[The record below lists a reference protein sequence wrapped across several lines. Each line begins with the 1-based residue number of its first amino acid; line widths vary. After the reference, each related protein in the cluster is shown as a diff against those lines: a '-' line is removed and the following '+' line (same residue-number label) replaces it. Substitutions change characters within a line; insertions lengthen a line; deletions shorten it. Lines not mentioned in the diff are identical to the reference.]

1 MQIKNY
7 LNFFRTKNLLMI
19 VLIQL
24 LLKYVLF
31 EKFYVTLSLDSFHFF
46 ILVLA
51 TVLIALGGY
60 IINDINDI
68 KSDKVNKPQK
78 IFIGN
83 LISKKNAD
91 WLFIIFNFIG
101 LLLGYYL
108 SYSIDQIS
116 FFAIFIIASLLAYL
130 YSIKLKKILF
140 IKNLTVAL
148 LVFLCVFLVALYD
161 IVPGTNAFN
170 NQDQLLIFN
179 LVLKIGSFAFLLTL
193 IREIVKDIEDKE
205 GDKIMK
211 INSLPIVYS
220 IKITKIIIY
229 VIGVLTTFAI
239 AQFAI
244 DLYPENYIGGLYLI
258 VVVILP
264 LLYTLFKLYKS
275 QSKVDFQNVSKL
287 LKLIML
293 LGIFIVF
300 IL

>member
-19 VLIQL
+19 VLIQIL
-24 LLKYVLF
+24 IKYVLF
-31 EKFYVTLSLDSFHFF
+31 EKFYITLSLNSFHFF
-46 ILVLA
+46 ILILA

-60 IINDINDI
+60 IINDISDI
-68 KSDKVNKPQK
+68 RSDKINKPQK
-78 IFIGN
+78 IFVGK

-91 WLFIIFNFIG
+91 LLFIIFNFTG

-116 FFAIFIIASLLAYL
+116 FFSIFIIASLLSYL

-140 IKNLTVAL
+140 VKNLTVAF

-161 IVPGTNAFN
+161 IVPATNEFN
-170 NQDQLLIFN
+170 NQDQLLVFN
-179 LVLKIGSFAFLLTL
+179 LVLKIASFAFLLTL
-193 IREIVKDIEDKE
+193 IREIVKDIQDKE
-205 GDKIMK
+205 GDKELN

-220 IKITKIIIY
+220 VKTTKIIIY
-229 VIGVLTTFAI
+229 IIGAITIFAI
-239 AQFAI
+239 VKFAM
-244 DLYPENYIGGLYLI
+244 DLYPKNYIGGLYLI
-258 VVVILP
+258 IVVTLP
-264 LLYTLFKLYKS
+264 LLYALFKLYRS
-275 QSKVDFQNVSKL
+275 HSKIEFETVSKL
-287 LKLIML
+287 LKFIML